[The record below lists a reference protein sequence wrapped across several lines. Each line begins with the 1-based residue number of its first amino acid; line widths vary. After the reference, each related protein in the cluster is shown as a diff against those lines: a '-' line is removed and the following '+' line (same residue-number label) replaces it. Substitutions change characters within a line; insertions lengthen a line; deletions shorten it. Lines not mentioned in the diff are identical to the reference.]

1 MEAFVV
7 SNILLLLYYHRY
19 QHLSQYAS
27 LWLRDD
33 RFLEGD
39 RRLREDTA
47 LQRRATAECNS
58 RLGQDDALHM

>member
-1 MEAFVV
+1 MEAFVI
-7 SNILLLLYYHRY
+7 SNSLLLLYYPQY
-19 QHLSQYAS
+19 QHLSQYTS
-27 LWLRDD
+27 LWLSDD

-58 RLGQDDALHM
+58 RLGQDDALRM